1 MSIIRNLIR
10 ITLDNIIKSNMN
22 TIKFTSKTT
31 CRLNGI
37 EYKGYNVG
45 DLPNSFGFKEIY
57 LGQDEEGNHQFKTG
71 KSHWFNYKGLT
82 FIEKPPQW

>member
-1 MSIIRNLIR
+1 MRFTDR
-10 ITLDNIIKSNMN
+10 IQSTHDNNINYNMN

-31 CRLNGI
+31 CRVNGVD
-37 EYKGYNVG
+37 YKGYLVG

-57 LGQDEEGNHQFKTG
+57 LGQDEEGNDQFKFG
-71 KSHWFNYKGLT
+71 KSEWFNYKGLT

>member
-1 MSIIRNLIR
+1 
-10 ITLDNIIKSNMN
+10 MN

-37 EYKGYNVG
+37 NYKGYLIG
-45 DLPNSFGFKEIY
+45 DLPNSFGFKEKH

-82 FIEKPPQW
+82 FIENNTPW

>member
-1 MSIIRNLIR
+1 
-10 ITLDNIIKSNMN
+10 MN

-37 EYKGYNVG
+37 EYKGYTVG

-57 LGQDEEGNHQFKTG
+57 LGQDEEGIDQYRFG
-71 KSHWFNYKGLT
+71 KYQWFNLNGLT
-82 FIEKPPQW
+82 WLPA

>member
-1 MSIIRNLIR
+1 
-10 ITLDNIIKSNMN
+10 MN

-31 CRLNGI
+31 CRLNGV

-45 DLPNSFGFKEIY
+45 ELPPSFGFKEIY
-57 LGQDEEGNHQFKTG
+57 LGQDEEGNHLFKTG

-82 FIEKPPQW
+82 FIEAPLKW